1 MGDNMTYFE
10 EKCLSYYNEEEVKKI
25 ISGMKKRFTTFRI
38 NPLKDDGK
46 SLEEIKNLGFKVLKS
61 NIYDNAYIL
70 LNGNEA
76 DLENLSCYKNGQ
88 IYLQSLS
95 SMMPPLKM
103 DLNPGHAI
111 LDMAA
116 APGGKT
122 TEMAAL
128 SMNKTS
134 ITACELNKIR
144 AQRLKFNVDLQG
156 ASSVYVMN
164 ADSRHLDEFFIFDE
178 ILLDAPCSGSGT
190 REFNLEGLKGLTKE
204 LVEKSVKSQ
213 ELLLKEAF
221 KHLKKNGT
229 MVYSTCSIFK
239 CENEEV
245 VLKALKGKNYEII
258 PISFEDENLYLLP
271 STIKG
276 ALTIMP
282 NEYFE
287 GFFMIKIKKLN

>member
-1 MGDNMTYFE
+1 MTYFL
-10 EKCLSYYNEEEVKKI
+10 EKCLEYYSNEILEEIKL
-25 ISGMKKRFTTFRI
+25 GMKKRKTTFRI
-38 NPLKDDGK
+38 NPLRDDGSALK
-46 SLEEIKNLGFKVLKS
+46 EINDKGLIIEKTG
-61 NIYDNAYIL
+61 IYDNAFVL
-70 LNGNEA
+70 ENGNEL
-76 DLENLSCYKNGQ
+76 DLESLSCYKKGA

-103 DLNPGHAI
+103 NLIPGHAI

-122 TEMAAL
+122 TEMASL
-128 SMNKTS
+128 SQNKVS

-144 AQRLKFNVDLQG
+144 AERLKFNVEAQG
-156 ASSVYVMN
+156 ATCVYVMN
-164 ADSRHLDEFFIFDE
+164 TDARRLDSCFTFDE

-190 REFNLEGLKGLTKE
+190 REFSENGLKGLTKE
-204 LVEKSVKSQ
+204 LVDKSVKSQ
-213 ELLLKEAF
+213 EILIKEAF

-245 VLKALKGKNYEII
+245 LQRALKGKKYEII
-258 PISFEDENLYLLP
+258 PISFDDDNLKLLP
-271 STIKG
+271 STIEG

-282 NEYFE
+282 NEYYE
-287 GFFMIKIKKLN
+287 GFFMIKIKKISD